1 MGFFLLG
8 KNSLIKKKIK
18 NYLYF
23 FSNRIF
29 TEGICKL
36 FDLII
41 TDLIDEDQYIHQRIS
56 PLPTLI
62 FGTMT
67 FLAKPG
73 QTFASIIS
81 SRLVYSLNNLLIIP
95 ILCSLCQIILWKK
108 FTLHNYRLKSIRSI
122 LKHFIV

>member
-1 MGFFLLG
+1 LV
-8 KNSLIKKKIK
+8 N
-18 NYLYF
+18 LYF
-23 FSNRIF
+23 FVQVNIFHYLQILIIYLFSSNRIF

-41 TDLIDEDQYIHQRIS
+41 TDLIDEDQYLHQRIS

-67 FLAKPG
+67 FLSKPG

-81 SRLVYSLNNLLIIP
+81 SRSLENFLLIPMI
-95 ILCSLCQIILWKK
+95 CSLCQIILWKK
-108 FTLHNYRLKSIRSI
+108 FILHNYRVN
-122 LKHFIV
+122 FII